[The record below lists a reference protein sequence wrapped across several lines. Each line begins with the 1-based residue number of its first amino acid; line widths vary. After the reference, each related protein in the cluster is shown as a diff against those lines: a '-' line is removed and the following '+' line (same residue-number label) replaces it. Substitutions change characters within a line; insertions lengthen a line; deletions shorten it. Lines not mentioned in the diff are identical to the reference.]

1 MLNSIQEFFK
11 SHFHKDPQVV
21 SAAPGRLEILGNHT
35 DYNEGFVLSAATGQ
49 KTVFA
54 AAKTSGRLCR
64 VMDQC
69 YGKEAVIDL
78 DDLATAEKGDWAN
91 YLKGALTELA
101 KRNVTVGAFDMVL
114 ASTVPLSAGMSSS
127 AALEVAFLYALKEL
141 FAISFPPGEWA
152 RIGQG
157 VENNYMGLKSG
168 LLDQFSSIFGKKDSL
183 ILCDF
188 RTVEVLENVPMTTG
202 FKIVVV
208 NTLVKHNLVES
219 DYNQRRTSCENACK
233 IISTLHPEVKA
244 LRDVSSTLL
253 ESCKDRIDAIDY
265 RRALHVV
272 EENERVKMAVHF
284 LKNGD
289 MEQFGKL
296 LFASHASSKN
306 NFENSCPELDAL
318 VEIAHTLP
326 GCLGAR
332 LSGGGFGGITIH
344 LVKEEAAEEYCNRIK
359 TAYKMMTGKECDTI
373 ICSIGD
379 GAESRKI

>member
-233 IISTLHPEVKA
+233 IISSLHPEVKA

>member
-157 VENNYMGLKSG
+157 VENNYMGLPHCG
-168 LLDQFSSIFGKKDSL
+168 SIGKCSHD
-183 ILCDF
+183 
-188 RTVEVLENVPMTTG
+188 
-202 FKIVVV
+202 
-208 NTLVKHNLVES
+208 
-219 DYNQRRTSCENACK
+219 RRIQNRCGQYSCE
-233 IISTLHPEVKA
+233 TQ
-244 LRDVSSTLL
+244 
-253 ESCKDRIDAIDY
+253 SCGI
-265 RRALHVV
+265 
-272 EENERVKMAVHF
+272 
-284 LKNGD
+284 
-289 MEQFGKL
+289 
-296 LFASHASSKN
+296 
-306 NFENSCPELDAL
+306 
-318 VEIAHTLP
+318 
-326 GCLGAR
+326 R
-332 LSGGGFGGITIH
+332 L
-344 LVKEEAAEEYCNRIK
+344 
-359 TAYKMMTGKECDTI
+359 
-373 ICSIGD
+373 
-379 GAESRKI
+379 